1 MSSSYLS
8 AQFKKET
15 GKTLTDYINEKR
27 IHESLVLL
35 AATELPIQE
44 VAERVGI
51 YDENYYARLFKKYQ
65 NQTAKQYRNM
75 MKLAK

>member
-1 MSSSYLS
+1 M
-8 AQFKKET
+8 
-15 GKTLTDYINEKR
+15 
-27 IHESLVLL
+27 LL